1 METPLSKLA
10 RIVCACLLAATLLP
24 ASALAAPADGDSGPA
39 AAASSSGARASQPL
53 VKVADPSTANSWM
66 DIFDVQDAAGGP
78 AYSTEESG
86 RLWVDKSVYA
96 SAADAEAAGLA
107 GATLENPDRNFL
119 VSLSTMSSAST
130 VRAEQVN
137 PHDIVFVIPL
147 GSTLDS
153 LTYDGK
159 THAEHLADALNSAI
173 GHLMEEEARNG
184 ENRVAVIGYNL
195 HTTVM
200 LPLDTYAPDAEG
212 RYVKFVRRLP
222 GGGNGLAIAA
232 TPETPGIQTADG
244 RFASYSYP
252 QLALHTAG
260 GLLEEAAAQSTASVP
275 RVPDLVFMGTATA
288 TTANT
293 DIANPPAFTGESPEA
308 NGFLGAF
315 PSDDHV
321 VGFGSDTALAQLL
334 TMQNEAAR
342 ANVAYQ
348 PSGQSLNFYTVGF
361 RTSGISDYVLEPA
374 SVQKSMTVEDTAGG
388 ATVNLRQNIEEARAR
403 YAEAAEQGA
412 PSVTLGLYGAGLGSL
427 RELDIAFP
435 NPQNGLVSIQNDYA
449 FTAVDR
455 SFPALDASSLAG
467 AFDGAVDTILSIE
480 YHSPVNENAATP
492 DDPADRFNME
502 DDLGAFMNVERVEGI
517 LFDGRLIDG
526 SKAARAVTT
535 ALADPWDLEASER
548 LSLVLRFLQLRYGI
562 DWWSAYYLMNDA
574 RAEGQVAWSGED
586 DFSNFAAY
594 YVDADHQ
601 LVAGERDPY
610 RFAKNAEV
618 AAVETGKWQT
628 SESVDASTR
637 QRIEAARA
645 AGAAAVCQTYFYI
658 GNLENQYTGSD
669 VPLYDF
675 MVMVETSLDDGGQRV
690 LFSIPPD
697 SIPAREAF
705 VTERADGGA
714 QMELDEDAL
723 DTYPLRLVYEVGPRD
738 DVAALADRL
747 AAGEEVSAEELR
759 TVLGDDAPTDASGN
773 FALYVGAFHEDGA
786 GAGGI
791 VAESTMNSLVN
802 VANSYYTFTK
812 DTPLYQL
819 KPGEAVP
826 ADGHPAESQ
835 LEPLTSPPQTGA
847 TYYFPDTYYTASGL
861 SSTAGAPAEA
871 VRAFDPYEVSFS
883 GDELAR
889 HFHADAQGNYFVL
902 AGTPKFKVSAV
913 LADYA
918 KHPNATATAPY
929 VKTISVSEYQAADRT
944 LLTARLGN
952 NGVLALAPAQK
963 TGSLAV
969 SKTLAAGG
977 TSSPITAADRAR
989 EFAFRITLADEAG
1002 SPLSGAVALQGA
1014 GGAESGLLTLD
1025 AQGSAQVSL
1034 ADGQSLTLA
1043 DLPENTR
1050 FTVEELDAEAGGFKP
1065 SVVVQTEAGG
1075 EAVGDADGASADTDG
1090 QRADGETD
1098 GSANGASEDEGANE
1112 GRQRASGETDASAD
1126 TPADDNQRADGNMAS
1141 GSIAADTR
1149 TEAAFTNTKQAGALT
1164 LSKQVAGNGAEPAH
1178 TFAFAVRLTDA
1189 DGAPLSGDFPYTLAL
1204 GGSAGGADATGTAT
1218 ADENGDLTLE
1228 GGAPL
1233 FLASGQSITVSGL
1246 PVGTAY
1252 AVRETDADGYETT
1265 IQKAT
1270 DGGAT
1275 AESDGTGR
1283 IETAEQSDALTFTNA
1298 RWLYGA
1304 LTLAKQVSGTQADAD
1319 KAFDFTVT
1327 LQDGAGTPLSGT
1339 VDYTVTDADGSSTPG
1354 QAALDAQGRF
1364 TVALKGGQTLSADGL
1379 LQGTHYAIEEAD
1391 YASDHYIV
1399 KRENA
1404 EGVIGPEPAAARFT
1418 NVKQPGSLGIAKLV
1432 GGNAGDKQAAY
1443 TFAVDVEGLFASG
1456 APEEQERVFDAVR
1469 YLPDGSTA
1477 TERVTFT
1484 RAAAA
1489 AGNADA
1495 DGGTPHT
1502 AGDPDAE
1509 AAYDDAD
1516 ASSPADEGT
1525 PDADSGSTGDPGV
1538 TNSAEDDPDAEADA
1552 ANNLGAAANS
1562 AAGTA
1567 EVTLHH
1573 NEGLLIEG
1581 LDSDAAFTVTEIG
1594 AEALIAD
1601 GYTIYS
1607 GSDQSGSLQEGYV
1620 HEGTLASEAAVGVYF
1635 ANAKDAFG
1643 NLAIT
1648 KQVAG
1653 NAAEDEAAA
1662 GRTFAFS
1669 IAARDGQGAPLTGTF
1684 EAALEGPDGASSP
1697 QTVAFENGI
1706 ARVELPAPA
1715 TLTIKG
1721 LPAQTT
1727 YTASEQSL
1735 TAEGY
1740 DTEAVGAEGTVA
1752 ADETAVAT
1760 FTNRKEYAPAAIEL
1774 AGTEVLRG
1782 RNEAAGEFAFQLYE
1796 ADGATPVLDAD
1807 GNPITAVNRAA
1818 SAGVATGFTLRGL
1831 QVSKP
1836 GTYTYVVR
1844 EHVPD
1849 GTEPLPGVT
1858 YDERAFEVTVTVAQ
1872 DARGQL
1878 SISSIAYWVDGQSA
1892 PGIAFVNEYR
1902 TSSGTFA
1909 LVAHKSLAGAALEA
1923 GAFTFIAQEIDPATE
1938 APIGQEIVA
1947 RNAADGTVAFP
1958 ALSASVPLGGE
1969 VRRSFIVSESI
1980 PENATADT
1988 GFSAGGVTY
1997 DTGQHRVDVVGTDAD
2012 GTGTLAFAV
2021 SEGPTFQNSYD
2032 DEAAVLS
2039 GLTVQKVLTGRD
2051 WQEDDAFTFA
2061 LRGVRAVDAEGKPLA
2076 AGAPLPP
2083 SSTVSINAFDAAAQK
2098 AVAAGSTVEKAF
2110 GDIAFTEPGTYEYS
2124 LFEQTADTGG
2134 NAASGIDYSSALYTL
2149 TVAVASDGQGHLVA
2163 SPTLTAVTDDAGEP
2177 AEGVGGSGLA
2187 ARFGNAYADSAFA
2200 SFDGAVDYTDES
2212 GTRPLENDLFTFR
2225 IEAVGDNADRAPR
2238 PKLSEAGNA
2247 GGLFTFGSAEIAHDD
2262 DLAGQ
2267 TFAYEV
2273 RQNIPEGAR
2282 YSEDGATATLDG
2294 MTYDARVQTIM
2305 VHVVRE
2311 EDASGGHRMA
2321 AIVEYPTGEDAL
2333 QNRVVFHNSY
2343 TQPDPE
2349 PGPGPGPEP
2358 TPEPEPEPQPPAD
2371 GGAGDKGGNASGN
2384 AGGGTSAGSPLAPL
2398 GDPAIQWTAALAALA
2413 LAALGAVA
2421 AVALAAKIERT
2432 GSRR

>member
-1 METPLSKLA
+1 
-10 RIVCACLLAATLLP
+10 
-24 ASALAAPADGDSGPA
+24 
-39 AAASSSGARASQPL
+39 
-53 VKVADPSTANSWM
+53 
-66 DIFDVQDAAGGP
+66 
-78 AYSTEESG
+78 
-86 RLWVDKSVYA
+86 
-96 SAADAEAAGLA
+96 
-107 GATLENPDRNFL
+107 
-119 VSLSTMSSAST
+119 
-130 VRAEQVN
+130 
-137 PHDIVFVIPL
+137 
-147 GSTLDS
+147 
-153 LTYDGK
+153 
-159 THAEHLADALNSAI
+159 
-173 GHLMEEEARNG
+173 
-184 ENRVAVIGYNL
+184 
-195 HTTVM
+195 
-200 LPLDTYAPDAEG
+200 
-212 RYVKFVRRLP
+212 
-222 GGGNGLAIAA
+222 
-232 TPETPGIQTADG
+232 
-244 RFASYSYP
+244 
-252 QLALHTAG
+252 
-260 GLLEEAAAQSTASVP
+260 
-275 RVPDLVFMGTATA
+275 
-288 TTANT
+288 
-293 DIANPPAFTGESPEA
+293 
-308 NGFLGAF
+308 
-315 PSDDHV
+315 
-321 VGFGSDTALAQLL
+321 
-334 TMQNEAAR
+334 
-342 ANVAYQ
+342 
-348 PSGQSLNFYTVGF
+348 
-361 RTSGISDYVLEPA
+361 
-374 SVQKSMTVEDTAGG
+374 
-388 ATVNLRQNIEEARAR
+388 
-403 YAEAAEQGA
+403 
-412 PSVTLGLYGAGLGSL
+412 
-427 RELDIAFP
+427 
-435 NPQNGLVSIQNDYA
+435 
-449 FTAVDR
+449 
-455 SFPALDASSLAG
+455 
-467 AFDGAVDTILSIE
+467 
-480 YHSPVNENAATP
+480 
-492 DDPADRFNME
+492 
-502 DDLGAFMNVERVEGI
+502 
-517 LFDGRLIDG
+517 
-526 SKAARAVTT
+526 
-535 ALADPWDLEASER
+535 
-548 LSLVLRFLQLRYGI
+548 
-562 DWWSAYYLMNDA
+562 
-574 RAEGQVAWSGED
+574 
-586 DFSNFAAY
+586 
-594 YVDADHQ
+594 
-601 LVAGERDPY
+601 
-610 RFAKNAEV
+610 
-618 AAVETGKWQT
+618 
-628 SESVDASTR
+628 
-637 QRIEAARA
+637 
-645 AGAAAVCQTYFYI
+645 
-658 GNLENQYTGSD
+658 
-669 VPLYDF
+669 
-675 MVMVETSLDDGGQRV
+675 
-690 LFSIPPD
+690 
-697 SIPAREAF
+697 
-705 VTERADGGA
+705 
-714 QMELDEDAL
+714 
-723 DTYPLRLVYEVGPRD
+723 
-738 DVAALADRL
+738 
-747 AAGEEVSAEELR
+747 
-759 TVLGDDAPTDASGN
+759 
-773 FALYVGAFHEDGA
+773 
-786 GAGGI
+786 
-791 VAESTMNSLVN
+791 MNSLVN

-1298 RWLYGA
+1298 RWLYGT

-1379 LQGTHYAIEEAD
+1379 LQGTRYAIEEAD
-1391 YASDHYIV
+1391 YAPDHYIV

-1443 TFAVDVEGLFASG
+1443 TFTVDVEGLFASS
-1456 APEEQERVFDAVR
+1456 APEEQERTFDAVR

-1477 TERVTFT
+1477 TESVTFT

-1516 ASSPADEGT
+1516 ASNPADEGT
-1525 PDADSGSTGDPGV
+1525 PDADSGSTGNPGV
-1538 TNSAEDDPDAEADA
+1538 TNSAAGDPGAEADA
-1552 ANNLGAAANS
+1552 ANNPGAAANS

-1573 NEGLLIEG
+1573 NEGLIIEG

-1997 DTGQHRVDVVGTDAD
+1997 DTGQHRMDVVGTDAD
-2012 GTGTLAFAV
+2012 GTGALTFAV

-2061 LRGVRAVDAEGKPLA
+2061 LRGVRAVDAEGAPLA

-2083 SSTVSINAFDAAAQK
+2083 SSTVSISAFDAAAQK

-2124 LFEQTADTGG
+2124 LFEQAADTGG

-2163 SPTLTAVTDDAGEP
+2163 SPTLTAVTDDAGDP
-2177 AEGVGGSGLA
+2177 AESAGGSGLA
-2187 ARFGNAYADSAFA
+2187 VRFGNAYADSAFA

-2212 GTRPLENDLFTFR
+2212 GTRPLENGLFTFR